1 MKNNAKC
8 PKCHQGYVM
17 GWNGTVDGC
26 DKCLG
31 IVRDSN
37 GHAWEPGEKYHDYQ
51 DESTGKVFRV
61 ARRSAL
67 NPKVG

>member
-1 MKNNAKC
+1 
-8 PKCHQGYVM
+8 M

-31 IVRDSN
+31 IVRDSD
-37 GHAWEPGEKYHDYQ
+37 GHAWYPGENHHDYQ
-51 DESTGKVFRV
+51 DVSSGKVFRV

-67 NPKVG
+67 NPKAG